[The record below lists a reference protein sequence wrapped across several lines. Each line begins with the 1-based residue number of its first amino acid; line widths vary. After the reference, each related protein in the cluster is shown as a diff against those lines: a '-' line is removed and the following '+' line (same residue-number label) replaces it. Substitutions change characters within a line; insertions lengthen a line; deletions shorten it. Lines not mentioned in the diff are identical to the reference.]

1 MFGKSVQKDWVS
13 VAKIGRSIGFKGEV
27 FLHLLSDFPESLQS
41 GNVYLSQFGNLTL
54 ESYQAKRSIAK
65 FTEIDSK
72 EAAKQ
77 IVNLVLY
84 TTQEQCK
91 QQCKLKEN
99 EFFWFE
105 LVGGEIVENGEILGI
120 VSEIERF
127 CGQDYLFV
135 KTDFALI
142 AQNFPKNFLIPYNA
156 RYILGVESKKIPQS
170 IPKRNTRKAPALT
183 QKSFAHNFAKKY

>member
-1 MFGKSVQKDWVS
+1 MQAAVQTQ
-13 VAKIGRSIGFKGEV
+13 R
-27 FLHLLSDFPESLQS
+27 
-41 GNVYLSQFGNLTL
+41 
-54 ESYQAKRSIAK
+54 KRI
-65 FTEIDSK
+65 
-72 EAAKQ
+72 
-77 IVNLVLY
+77 
-84 TTQEQCK
+84 
-91 QQCKLKEN
+91 
-99 EFFWFE
+99 FWFE